1 MNVPSQILQ
10 VTHLTERL
18 QQQVE
23 QRQQLGPKEQL
34 VLRLHEQYPHDV
46 GILSAYFLNYLHL
59 QPGQA
64 LYLEVSSMQAV

>member
-1 MNVPSQILQ
+1 MTMLSHCLQ

-23 QRQQLGPKEQL
+23 QGQQLGPKEQL

-46 GILSAYFLNYLHL
+46 GILSAYFLNYLRL
-59 QPGQA
+59 QAGQA
-64 LYLEVSSMQAV
+64 LYLEVSPLQAV

>member
-1 MNVPSQILQ
+1 MTMLSHCLQ

-23 QRQQLGPKEQL
+23 QGQQLGPKEQL

-46 GILSAYFLNYLHL
+46 GILSAYFLNYLRL
-59 QPGQA
+59 QAGQA
-64 LYLEVSSMQAV
+64 LYLEVSPLHAV